1 LREGPKDLLPIDQEQ
16 FFCEP
21 LVNYPSTS
29 IPRKGKDFGCS
40 IVNASDFAVA
50 VYGTIIKRST
60 MNSLREKFLQHD
72 WIFPERLLEEMET
85 SVPTSAPGDSTNQD
99 GSGGDSVNTD
109 NDSLLADKEGVMRFG
124 IVLLAA
130 LVVILVFIGWRSF
143 KYWKLRRERYMLQV
157 QSNRADAVLG
167 DMQVCG
173 W

>member
-1 LREGPKDLLPIDQEQ
+1 
-16 FFCEP
+16 
-21 LVNYPSTS
+21 
-29 IPRKGKDFGCS
+29 
-40 IVNASDFAVA
+40 
-50 VYGTIIKRST
+50 
-60 MNSLREKFLQHD
+60 MNSLRDKFLQHD

-85 SVPTSAPGDSTNQD
+85 SAPTSAPGDSTNQD
-99 GSGGDSVNTD
+99 GNGGDTVNTD